1 MPTSQ
6 FYTMKEV
13 LSPFAP
19 EEQKQWAWKELKRRA
34 GQGLYELLEKSI
46 NPTVV
51 ELIEHIEVCAIP
63 QDTTNWMGM
72 ELHDELRI
80 EVVLTPVISRYAEI
94 HRNSDYDWY
103 KFPIG
108 YYNWTFWN
116 RLRWVITGRLPK

>member
-1 MPTSQ
+1 MSTSQ

-19 EEQKQWAWKELKRRA
+19 EEQKQWAWKELKRKA

-51 ELIEHIEVCAIP
+51 ELIEHIDISPVPA
-63 QDTTNWMGM
+63 DTQTWMGM

-80 EVVLTPVISRYAEI
+80 EIVLTPVQY
-94 HRNSDYDWY
+94 RNVEAYRKDYDWY

-116 RLRWVITGRLPK
+116 RLRWVITGRLPR